1 MCIKSSHV
9 TNKVHS
15 LLFVQFVLGRVVA
28 VDWVVP
34 KSQYEEAKLASEQDS
49 DGDDDSD
56 EVQSS
61 CSADEHKSLTEQLDE
76 DGPADDDDIVASEDD
91 NVTSGSGA
99 EESDEP
105 VSEQSEDEEKVENF
119 AEDKVKPS
127 EHKKK
132 LKNDVAEGRTI
143 FIRYT

>member
-1 MCIKSSHV
+1 M
-9 TNKVHS
+9 
-15 LLFVQFVLGRVVA
+15 VA

-49 DGDDDSD
+49 DVDDDSD

-61 CSADEHKSLTEQLDE
+61 CSADEQKSLTEQLDE
-76 DGPADDDDIVASEDD
+76 DGSADDDDDDDDDIVASEDD

-99 EESDEP
+99 EESNEP
-105 VSEQSEDEEKVENF
+105 VSEQSEDKEKIENF
-119 AEDKVKPS
+119 AKDKVKPS

-143 FIRYT
+143 FIRYA

>member
-1 MCIKSSHV
+1 MS
-9 TNKVHS
+9 KVHS
-15 LLFVQFVLGRVVA
+15 LLFVSFVLGRVVA

-34 KSQYEEAKLASEQDS
+34 KSQYEEAKLASEQNS
-49 DGDDDSD
+49 DADDDSD
-56 EVQSS
+56 EIQSS
-61 CSADEHKSLTEQLDE
+61 CSADEQKSLTEQLDE
-76 DGPADDDDIVASEDD
+76 DGPADDDDDDIVASEDD

-105 VSEQSEDEEKVENF
+105 VSEQSEDDEKVENF